1 MVLHQCSNL
10 LINTK
15 TRCTFFCKMESHQ
28 KSSTV
33 ERPRST
39 RREACTILIVFI
51 RKNIIIRGNRCHI
64 QMLMNT
70 KTRVLLILYII
81 EETRGCI
88 SYKETIGSKC
98 GMWRI
103 IPQIYYWKQK
113 LRWQAKTVYMFSVFV
128 VKGWVKMLQF
138 DRFHIFFRCNSQWV
152 RVFFLFFFI
161 ISNFINFWIWW
172 VKIQGSDGWSVGGG
186 GGVNSNPHHL

>member
-1 MVLHQCSNL
+1 
-10 LINTK
+10 
-15 TRCTFFCKMESHQ
+15 MESHQ

-33 ERPRST
+33 EGPRST

-70 KTRVLLILYII
+70 KTRVHLILYII

-128 VKGWVKMLQF
+128 VKGWVRMLQF

-152 RVFFLFFFI
+152 RVFFVFFFI

-172 VKIQGSDGWSVGGG
+172 VEIQGSDGWSVGGG
-186 GGVNSNPHHL
+186 GWTPTLTTCRQGNTYSVITIERPDGS